1 MAAQSPTCRNSGG
14 GGTGGLK
21 ELKVWGGGVTG
32 LSLFVETTGGAVQAV
47 AGCELLMESLNL

>member
-1 MAAQSPTCRNSGG
+1 MW
-14 GGTGGLK
+14 
-21 ELKVWGGGVTG
+21 KVWGGGVTG